1 MSSVKTKSN
10 LMVILPKEV
19 DKERNCVII
28 LV

>member
-1 MSSVKTKSN
+1 MSSVKIKSN

-19 DKERNCVII
+19 DKQRNCGII

>member
-10 LMVILPKEV
+10 LVVILPKEV
-19 DKERNCVII
+19 DKQRNRGII